1 MNPTAIASN
10 VRNGGA
16 SGRVALFASVLIVLL
31 GGLCEPARAEADE
44 SLARPLGEKGALV
57 FSDDFSKDR
66 FGGVW
71 TERIKS
77 AGVEN
82 GAMYGRQTTKAH
94 GSVATA
100 KLELPDGNL
109 ICEARV
115 QIEHNA
121 TLAFSFDDMKYPG
134 SVAGHIARVTI
145 EQQEVNLHDDKEGA
159 MNRKLLDQ
167 RKSDDAAAKAKAEEQ
182 IKRHTLRVPMKVETH
197 AWHTF
202 GVEIVGDQMRV
213 TLDGK
218 PIGLLKSPGLAHAT
232 KPDLKISVSG
242 KQALIDDLSVWA
254 VKGTN

>member
-1 MNPTAIASN
+1 MNPLAIAAN
-10 VRNGGA
+10 LRNSGA
-16 SGRVALFASVLIVLL
+16 SGRLALFASVLTVLW
-31 GGLCEPARAEADE
+31 GGLAGFTRAQTED

-57 FSDDFSKDR
+57 FSDDFSTDR
-66 FGGVW
+66 FGSVW
-71 TERIKS
+71 TQRIKS

-109 ICEARV
+109 ICECRV

-121 TLAFSFDDMKYPG
+121 TLAFSFDDMKYSG

-145 EQQEVNLHDDKEGA
+145 EQQEVDLHDDKEGA

-167 RKSDDAAAKAKAEEQ
+167 RKSTDAAAQAKAEEE
-182 IKRHTLRVPMKVETH
+182 IKRHTLRVPMKVVTH

-202 GVEIVGDQMRV
+202 SAEIVGDQMRV
-213 TLDGK
+213 MLDGK
-218 PIGLLKSPGLAHAT
+218 PIGVLKSPGLGYAT

-242 KQALIDDLSVWA
+242 KQALIDHLSVWA
-254 VKGTN
+254 VKRTN

>member
-1 MNPTAIASN
+1 MNATAIASN
-10 VRNGGA
+10 VRNQGVW
-16 SGRVALFASVLIVLL
+16 GRLALFASVLMVLL
-31 GGLCEPARAEADE
+31 GGFPGSVRAEADE

-57 FSDDFSKDR
+57 LSDDFSKDR
-66 FGGVW
+66 FGSVW

-167 RKSDDAAAKAKAEEQ
+167 RESDDAATKAKAEEE
-182 IKRHTLRVPMKVETH
+182 IRRRTLRIPMKVETH

-202 GVEIVGDQMRV
+202 SAEIVGDRMRV
-213 TLDGK
+213 TFDGK

-242 KQALIDDLSVWA
+242 KQALISDLSVWA